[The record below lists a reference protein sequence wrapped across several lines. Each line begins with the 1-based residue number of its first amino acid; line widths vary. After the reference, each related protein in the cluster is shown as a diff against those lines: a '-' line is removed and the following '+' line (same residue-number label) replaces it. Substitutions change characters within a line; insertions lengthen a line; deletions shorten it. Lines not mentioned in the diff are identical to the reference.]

1 VRLFRRAIAKLRR
14 EYARAKNRRADCAGP
29 TLAAGGPAG
38 APLPQRFGFLD
49 PAFVAAL
56 ARAFPDFPGL
66 ILEQA
71 HRAIEHRFNLLG
83 SGWVTVAHGVRCAG
97 IEGVAYPQ
105 APAVVSDREGAWLAR
120 RVNAEN
126 VAAAQS
132 VWRLVD
138 ESYTPIDWQL
148 DFKSGYRWREDIWH
162 GDIRFGDAPGA
173 DVKVPWELARMQ
185 HLPALALACHYAG
198 AGVPGFRPPAVYA
211 RELRDQVLDFVA
223 ANPPRFGVNWACAMD
238 VAIRA
243 ANLLVAR
250 GVLAASG
257 IAFDDAFE
265 RVFHSS
271 LLAHGRHVATNL
283 EWSPDARGNHYLAD
297 VAGLVFVAVLMPCSN
312 ETDAWLAFAVQEL
325 IAEAAIQFHEDGSH
339 FEGSV
344 CYHRLASE
352 TVLWTTALLSDLPED
367 KRRALADYRHDSPGA
382 PPRLKPGPIAMHPL
396 PGRAGTSPLP
406 AWWWERLARMAD
418 YTAAMTKPGGL
429 VAQFGDND
437 SGRFIPLAGG
447 EQLRAGND
455 PSAAG
460 WSLDHGSLVAGI
472 DALLG
477 PGDGAQRAPD
487 PASWIVAGLAGMKG
501 PRAARPRAECP
512 RPSKLDDEAVWRA
525 AEERYSKVAEAS
537 RWTCDF
543 PSASGTLLR
552 SLTATAF
559 PGMGCYIFRGPQ
571 LYLAVRCGEIGLAG
585 LGAHAHCDQ
594 LAIELVLEGKELVR
608 DPGTYL
614 YTPFPERRNAYRS
627 AAAHHVPRSPGR
639 EPADLALGLFDLR
652 GAAPGECLYFGPRG
666 FVGRHAGYGPWV
678 YRVIALEENHVR
690 VRDYAEGGLPLADP
704 APAPLAFS
712 PGYGRLAPPRA
723 A

>member
-1 VRLFRRAIAKLRR
+1 MAKLRR
-14 EYARAKNRRADCAGP
+14 EYARAQARRADRAAP

-56 ARAFPDFPGL
+56 TRAFPDYPGL

-71 HRAIEHRFNLLG
+71 HQAIEHRFNLLG
-83 SGWVTVAHGVRCAG
+83 SGWVTVAHGVRCTG
-97 IEGVAYPQ
+97 VEGVTYPQ
-105 APAVVSDREGAWLAR
+105 APAVVPDREGAWLAQR
-120 RVNAEN
+120 INAEN
-126 VAAAQS
+126 AAAAQS

-138 ESYTPIDWQL
+138 ETYTPIDWQL
-148 DFKSGYRWREDIWH
+148 DFKSGYRWREDTWH
-162 GDIRFGDAPGA
+162 GDIRFGHAPGA

-198 AGVPGFRPPAVYA
+198 AGAPGFRPPAAYA
-211 RELRDQVLDFVA
+211 RELRNQVLDFVA
-223 ANPPRFGVNWACAMD
+223 ANPPRFGVNWAWAMD

-250 GVLAASG
+250 GLLAASG
-257 IAFDDAFE
+257 IALDEAFE
-265 RVFHSS
+265 RVFCAS
-271 LLAHGRHVATNL
+271 LLAHGRHIAANL
-283 EWSPDARGNHYLAD
+283 EWAPEARGNHYLAD
-297 VAGLVFVAVLMPCSN
+297 VAGLAFVAGLMPCGD

-325 IAEAAIQFHEDGSH
+325 IAEAGIQFHDDGSH

-344 CYHRLASE
+344 CYHRLAAE
-352 TVLWTTALLSDLPED
+352 MVLWASALLSDLPDD

-396 PGRAGTSPLP
+396 PGRESTSPLP
-406 AWWWERLARMAD
+406 AWWWERLAHMAD
-418 YTAAMTKPGGL
+418 FTAAMTKPDGL

-437 SGRFIPLAGG
+437 SGRFIPLGTG

-455 PSAAG
+455 PLAAA
-460 WSLDHGSLVAGI
+460 WSLDHGALVAGI
-472 DALLG
+472 DYLLYQG
-477 PGDGAQRAPD
+477 SGEQRAAPD
-487 PASWIVAGLAGMKG
+487 PASWVVAGLAGLKG
-501 PRAARPRAECP
+501 PRAARPRAPSP
-512 RPSKLDDEAVWRA
+512 RQPGLDDDAAWCAA
-525 AEERYSKVAEAS
+525 AERCGKVAEAS

-543 PSASGTLLR
+543 PSASGNLLR
-552 SLTATAF
+552 GLTRTGF
-559 PGMGCYIFRGPQ
+559 PGMGCYVFRGPK

-614 YTPFPERRNAYRS
+614 YTPFPDRRNAYRS

-639 EPADLALGLFDLR
+639 EPADLARGPFDLR
-652 GAAPGECLYFGPRG
+652 GAAPGECLYFGPR
-666 FVGRHAGYGPWV
+666 VGRHAGYGPWV
-678 YRVIALEENHVR
+678 YRVIALEEDRVR
-690 VRDYAEGGLPLADP
+690 VRDYAEGGLPLGDP
-704 APAPLAFS
+704 VPAPLAFS

-723 A
+723 G